1 MERSDIPLAA
11 RVELAHAEI
20 QAVARARGV
29 DALLVKG
36 YAADPR
42 LYVRGRVSSDVDV
55 LTRPSHADLLVQ
67 ALHEYGWNT
76 VSTFRSGSIFQHAQ
90 TMRHP
95 HWGLVDI
102 HRSFPGFEM
111 DPEKLFDQLWAQR
124 RTRLVAGYP
133 CDVPRTLEHA
143 LIILVHAARSPE
155 SLTQDVG
162 HLAEVLTEADWRR
175 LEQRAAELEATV
187 AFAAATGQLPN
198 YRDRPTHDLWL
209 VLSHE
214 GTRSQ
219 EWRARMKAATTVGGK
234 LAVAL
239 RAPLPNVDHLRMDLG
254 REPTALEIT
263 RATVSRPVRAVT
275 ELLTGRARRRPD
287 TADRPTAGASPGAAP
302 PPRWGARRRASPRG
316 CAGPPRYCP
325 AEPGSRPGR
334 GVVDAPAPRSRDS
347 EHRARG
353 HHGAGPARSTGPA
366 GARFPAR
373 STGSARLVAARPGAH
388 RVSDPARSDP
398 DRRAAPRAGG
408 SRSGGGTLG
417 DRARQRVPRTR
428 TRRPARGPQRLRRA
442 DLAPGAVHAG
452 GLAAAGGG
460 RDDRRTPHG
469 DRAAGA
475 GLRVRPGHTGI
486 PEPVGAV
493 PLRGAAVNHC

>member
-67 ALHEYGWNT
+67 ALHEYDWNT

-102 HRSFPGFEM
+102 HRSFPGFET
-111 DPEKLFDQLWAQR
+111 DPEELFDQLWAQR

-155 SLTQDVG
+155 SMTQDVG

-254 REPTALEIT
+254 REP
-263 RATVSRPVRAVT
+263 
-275 ELLTGRARRRPD
+275 G
-287 TADRPTAGASPGAAP
+287 
-302 PPRWGARRRASPRG
+302 
-316 CAGPPRYCP
+316 
-325 AEPGSRPGR
+325 
-334 GVVDAPAPRSRDS
+334 
-347 EHRARG
+347 
-353 HHGAGPARSTGPA
+353 
-366 GARFPAR
+366 
-373 STGSARLVAARPGAH
+373 
-388 RVSDPARSDP
+388 
-398 DRRAAPRAGG
+398 
-408 SRSGGGTLG
+408 
-417 DRARQRVPRTR
+417 
-428 TRRPARGPQRLRRA
+428 
-442 DLAPGAVHAG
+442 
-452 GLAAAGGG
+452 
-460 RDDRRTPHG
+460 
-469 DRAAGA
+469 
-475 GLRVRPGHTGI
+475 
-486 PEPVGAV
+486 
-493 PLRGAAVNHC
+493 

>member
-67 ALHEYGWNT
+67 ALHEYDWNT

-155 SLTQDVG
+155 SMTQDVG

-287 TADRPTAGASPGAAP
+287 TADRLTAGASPGAAP
-302 PPRWGARRRASPRG
+302 LPGGVHAAEHPHEVAPAHPGTVLPSPAPGPDAASSMPLPPAPGTPSTAPADTTAPDQPAAPDPRVPGSPPAAPGQPDSWLLGPEPIASPARR
-316 CAGPPRYCP
+316 
-325 AEPGSRPGR
+325 
-334 GVVDAPAPRSRDS
+334 APARAGVLRPAPGTAVVEVAPSETVLGSVCLALVPGGRPVVLNDSAALIWHLAQSTPEDSLPQVLAEATGAPLTEIGPQVRD
-347 EHRARG
+347 
-353 HHGAGPARSTGPA
+353 
-366 GARFPAR
+366 F
-373 STGSARLVAARPGAH
+373 
-388 RVSDPARSDP
+388 VSDLVTQGFLSRQ
-398 DRRAAPRAGG
+398 GQC
-408 SRSGGGTLG
+408 RSGE
-417 DRARQRVPRTR
+417 QP
-428 TRRPARGPQRLRRA
+428 
-442 DLAPGAVHAG
+442 
-452 GLAAAGGG
+452 
-460 RDDRRTPHG
+460 
-469 DRAAGA
+469 
-475 GLRVRPGHTGI
+475 
-486 PEPVGAV
+486 
-493 PLRGAAVNHC
+493 